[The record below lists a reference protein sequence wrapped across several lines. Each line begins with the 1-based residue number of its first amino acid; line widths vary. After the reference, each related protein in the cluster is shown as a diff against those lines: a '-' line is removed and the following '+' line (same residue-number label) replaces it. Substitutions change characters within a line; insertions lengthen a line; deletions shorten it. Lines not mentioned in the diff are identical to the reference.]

1 MSTPGTSQFNTP
13 RRGFVAPSSSSAQP
27 EVFTSQMRDQQARG
41 RDPYSDNDGLGDVNL
56 NDRSTLLRLG
66 TGRAEKEDFS
76 LAERRQQAITFLDNP
91 ELLEMHALSTGL
103 SIAASRLHFMKQL
116 CGYNDDEKPSTNSAH
131 PSSPQSRRT
140 KDASTKRR
148 PRFSDTAGEVE

>member
-1 MSTPGTSQFNTP
+1 MGHLAPSGIYKNGSSWRLVVNDVGHTRGLVTVRYLTLHNLQPPSAAPQPHLNHQHLDFMLISTIILIHSINTSSCEKVSKTPATMSTPGTSQFNTP

-66 TGRAEKEDFS
+66 TGR
-76 LAERRQQAITFLDNP
+76 
-91 ELLEMHALSTGL
+91 
-103 SIAASRLHFMKQL
+103 
-116 CGYNDDEKPSTNSAH
+116 
-131 PSSPQSRRT
+131 
-140 KDASTKRR
+140 
-148 PRFSDTAGEVE
+148 